1 MILWTIQPIEV
12 WNLIQYRGVY
22 RCDSSKSTMVN
33 MGFDEA
39 YKWIALQMEKRVGPP
54 PEGVKFPV
62 WAWYIQNGKHKKP
75 DLRIKRWLYGP
86 GDEDY
91 TCIELE
97 IPDSQVLLSDFDV
110 WHLILDNWFISETE
124 DEENQL
130 EKYYETLSPES
141 QKAFLYK
148 NWERVLDISPLNNN
162 WIIRGECIQAT
173 FWELRK
179 EMIRDVKFFRT
190 ARHKHDPWEQTSH
203 RRKEPE

>member
-1 MILWTIQPIEV
+1 
-12 WNLIQYRGVY
+12 
-22 RCDSSKSTMVN
+22 MVN

-62 WAWYIQNGKHKKP
+62 WAWYMQNGKHKKP
-75 DLRIKRWLYGP
+75 DLRIKR
-86 GDEDY
+86 
-91 TCIELE
+91 
-97 IPDSQVLLSDFDV
+97 
-110 WHLILDNWFISETE
+110 SETE
-124 DEENQL
+124 DEEKQL

-173 FWELRK
+173 FGELRK
-179 EMIRDVKFFRT
+179 EMIRDVKFLRT